1 MHRSGFAIE
10 VIGLTAQVAR
20 RQPKNISEFGKPGE
34 RGP

>member
-10 VIGLTAQVAR
+10 VIGLTAQAAR
-20 RQPKNISEFGKPGE
+20 RQPKNNREFDEPGE